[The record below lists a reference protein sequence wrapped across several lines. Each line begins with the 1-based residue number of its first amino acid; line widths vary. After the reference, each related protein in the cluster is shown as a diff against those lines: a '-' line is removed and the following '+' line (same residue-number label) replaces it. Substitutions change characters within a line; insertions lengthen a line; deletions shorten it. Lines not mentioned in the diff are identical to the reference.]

1 MSKSHIKITSHPKI
15 KKSLFMKSIREYI
28 TPDHIK
34 VTNSD
39 FDFKKHHSMFKFSI
53 LECTSDNS
61 NKIIDRYFNRNR
73 YMTNSTNDFKRTAAN
88 YLVLKVHNT
97 PKKVLLNYPPFQH
110 YERVA
115 KEKPNYK
122 YFCSIL
128 VSNHLATSIATKR
141 AAWIN
146 IFFYNFHKIGDFSKE
161 LLAKA
166 TLAENTKDRF
176 DALLGIACHQRGTEP
191 YFPST
196 SFVSGKQYDY
206 ASIKDLSEV
215 TRDNNQDK
223 GTGNNKYKD
232 TKVNTKSKSKETSK
246 TKANFTKSDTK
257 LYLCTD
263 DCIGATEEEYK
274 LFENILNTF
283 HKATEKTIRSILE
296 KFDECSNMNL
306 HDIYLLPREKKKS
319 PKDLL

>member
-15 KKSLFMKSIREYI
+15 KKSLIMKSIREYI
-28 TPDHIK
+28 PPDHIK
-34 VTNSD
+34 VANSD
-39 FDFKKHHSMFKFSI
+39 FDFNKHHSMFKFPI

-115 KEKPNYK
+115 KEKANYK

-166 TLAENTKDRF
+166 ILAENTKDRF

-196 SFVSGKQYDY
+196 SFVSCKQYVRFP
-206 ASIKDLSEV
+206 SSCLPPLGPLRI
-215 TRDNNQDK
+215 
-223 GTGNNKYKD
+223 
-232 TKVNTKSKSKETSK
+232 TKISSRLAIS
-246 TKANFTKSDTK
+246 
-257 LYLCTD
+257 
-263 DCIGATEEEYK
+263 
-274 LFENILNTF
+274 
-283 HKATEKTIRSILE
+283 R
-296 KFDECSNMNL
+296 
-306 HDIYLLPREKKKS
+306 
-319 PKDLL
+319 